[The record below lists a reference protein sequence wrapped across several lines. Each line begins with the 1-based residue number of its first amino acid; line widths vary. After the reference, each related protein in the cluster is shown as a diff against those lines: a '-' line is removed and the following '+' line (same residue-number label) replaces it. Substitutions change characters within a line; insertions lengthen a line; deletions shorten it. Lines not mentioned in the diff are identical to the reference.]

1 MKTININNKAES
13 KAGVKTKTFSNTK
26 AIVWNNKR
34 RFI

>member
-1 MKTININNKAES
+1 MKAIIINNKAES
-13 KAGVKTKTFSNTK
+13 KTGVKTKTFSTTN